1 MGRNVAADRF
11 MTTIFSFL
19 FKYRPFLF
27 ARGTLALRPPWPLL
41 ATWVLVAAALAIAY
55 VLYRRTAQSLP
66 RSLHLALAGLRAL
79 PLLVLIAIFLQ
90 PVLILHSVI
99 PQKSFVA
106 IAYDLSKSMEIH
118 DVAGG
123 QTRLEAEKQLLRPN
137 GNPMLDEL
145 AKKFKVRYFR
155 FSGTAQRVEDFQ
167 DQPKHGNLT
176 DLARTL
182 TQVSGELGSAPISGI
197 VLITDGADNHSGDLN
212 ATAAQLRARNIPVY
226 PIGIGSPNF
235 SRDTEVLRVT
245 TPRKVL
251 KDALIEADVAVRS
264 KGYAGRT
271 THLLVKEGGR
281 VVRTQAITMGS
292 DDEVKTFQV
301 SFSSESVGPRL
312 FTFRVEPFPDEIVS
326 ENNDQSVLVRV
337 EDTQPQILYAE
348 GEPRWLFAFLRR
360 AVQDDK
366 DLRLVT
372 ILRQANGKLLRQG
385 IDSPSVLEKGFPAEK
400 AELFKYQG
408 LILGSIEA
416 NFFTFDQLRLIS
428 DFVSQRGGGLLML
441 GGKSSFAQGGYTNT
455 PLEDVLPVALR
466 ADQANA
472 GVPGYQDSEF
482 KAVLTDYG
490 MQHPATRLSVD
501 EQDNK
506 KRWDSAPPL
515 IGINPTAG
523 PKPGATVLVRS
534 SLRDVSGQNPVLLA
548 FQRFGRG
555 KSMALT
561 TDATWRWRMEQE
573 SSNNFHGLFWKQM
586 LRWLVSDVPDQVNL
600 ETDKHSYS
608 PDESAVLRVEVNDD
622 TFMRLNN
629 AQVTAR
635 IKSPSGEYTSMPLVW
650 DLSKEGQ
657 YTATH
662 KPQEEGVYEVTAEA
676 FQGSRSIG
684 IAKANFRV
692 ADSSEEYHNANL
704 NADLLKKLAADTGGR
719 YYTASSAQTLP
730 EDISYSDTGSSRLEE
745 RELWDMPIFFFLL
758 VGAVTTEWILRKR
771 KGLA

>member
-1 MGRNVAADRF
+1 
-11 MTTIFSFL
+11 MTAIFSFL

-27 ARGTLALRPPWPLL
+27 ERGTLALRPPWPVYV
-41 ATWVLVAAALAIAY
+41 TCMLVAAVLAIAF
-55 VLYRRTAQSLP
+55 VLYRRTARSLP
-66 RSLHLALAGLRAL
+66 RSLHVALAGLRAL
-79 PLLVLIAIFLQ
+79 PLLILIAIFLQ
-90 PVLILHSVI
+90 PILILHSVI

-106 IAYDLSKSMEIH
+106 IAYDVSKSMEIH
-118 DVAGG
+118 DAAAG
-123 QTRLEAEKQLLRPN
+123 QARLEVEKQLLRPN
-137 GNPMLDEL
+137 GNAMLDEL

-155 FSGTAQRVEDFQ
+155 FSGTAQRVDGYQ

-182 TQVSGELGSAPISGI
+182 TQVSGELGNATIAGI
-197 VLITDGADNHSGDLN
+197 VLLTDGADNHSVDLD
-212 ATAAQLRARNIPVY
+212 ATAAQLRARKIPVY

-245 TPRKVL
+245 APRKVL

-271 THLLVKEGGR
+271 THLLVKDGDR
-281 VVRTQAITMGS
+281 VVRSQVVKMGS
-292 DDEVKTFQV
+292 DDEVKTFPV
-301 SFSSESVGPRL
+301 SFSSESVGPKL
-312 FTFRVEPFPDEIVS
+312 FTFRVEPFPDEIVP

-337 EDTQPQILYAE
+337 EDTQPQVLYIE
-348 GEPRWLFAFLRR
+348 GEPRYTFVFLRR
-360 AVQDDK
+360 AVQNDM

-385 IDSPSVLEKGFPAEK
+385 IESPNVLEKGFPVEK

-441 GGKSSFAQGGYTNT
+441 GGKNTFAQGGYTNT
-455 PLEDVLPVALR
+455 PLEDVLPVGLGPER
-466 ADQANA
+466 ASA
-472 GVPGYQDSEF
+472 GVPGYQDAEF

-490 MQHPATRLSVD
+490 LEHPATRLAVD
-501 EQDNK
+501 EQDNQ
-506 KRWDSAPPL
+506 KRWSAAPPL
-515 IGINPTAG
+515 VGINPTAG
-523 PKPGATVLVRS
+523 PKPGATVLLQS

-573 SSNNFHGLFWKQM
+573 SSNDFHELFWKQM
-586 LRWLVSDVPDQVNL
+586 LRWLVSDVPEQVSM

-608 PDESAVLRVEVNDD
+608 ADESVVLRAEVNDE

-635 IKSPSGEYTSMPLVW
+635 IKSPSGELTSMPLVW

-657 YTATH
+657 YTATY
-662 KPQEEGVYEVTAEA
+662 KPQEEGVYEVTADA

-684 IAKANFRV
+684 VAKANFRV

-704 NADLLKKLAADTGGR
+704 NVDLLKKLATDTGGR
-719 YYTASSAQTLP
+719 YYTASDAQALP

-745 RELWDMPIFFFLL
+745 KELWDMPIFFLLL
-758 VGAVTTEWILRKR
+758 VGAVSTEWILRKR